1 MKAKTFVS
9 AFAGFLGKYSQ
20 EVRLF
25 GSALSVL
32 AGGIGL
38 NRDDRAKVQGAI
50 DAFETAAESIAATV
64 ESVKNLPAV
73 KVDKKE
79 LEAAVKAALPDFI
92 GGLSEA
98 ALRKLLEEK
107 AK

>member
-1 MKAKTFVS
+1 MKAKTFIA

-25 GSALSVL
+25 GGALSIL
-32 AGGIGL
+32 AQGIGL
-38 NRDDRAKVQGAI
+38 NRSDREKVQGAI
-50 DAFETAAESIAATV
+50 EAFETAADSIAKTV
-64 ESVKNLPAV
+64 EQVKNLPAV

-79 LEAAVKAALPDFI
+79 LEEAVKAALPDFI

-98 ALRKLLEEK
+98 ALRRLLEQK